1 MDLVNNLL
9 LEVVKVNR
17 LLRVILVNNLLM
29 VLLVNNRV
37 LVSLVKVI
45 HVKLDK
51 TREVNLVLVKDKIK
65 EGQVVTVKDKIKVVR
80 VVTVKDKIK
89 VVRVVT
95 VKDKIK
101 VVRVKEAKKVD
112 QTKTDL
118 IKVKVVPKMKIKI
131 RTQGVLQIPRGVN
144 NQINKI
150 RTHNKVEGVSL
161 PRQTEC
167 FNKRLL

>member
-17 LLRVILVNNLLM
+17 LLRVILVNSLLM

-89 VVRVVT
+89 VVRV
-95 VKDKIK
+95 
-101 VVRVKEAKKVD
+101 KEAKKVD

-118 IKVKVVPKMKIKI
+118 IKIKVVPKMKIKI
-131 RTQGVLQIPRGVN
+131 RTQGLLKTPRGVN

-167 FNKRLL
+167 FNKLSLIHI